1 MDKILITGTG
11 RSGTTFLIKLFSFLD
26 FDTGYTKEN
35 YHKSIFKNCNS
46 GMEKK
51 INASN
56 YILKNPLFL
65 ETIENIYNDD
75 KYNIKY
81 VIIPIRDYRKSA
93 MSRVSHKNNKGGLWK
108 AKDLSQQILYYN
120 KIMSNYIYMMAKY
133 EINTILLDFDK
144 MVNDS
149 QYLYDKLKIILDEK
163 DITFD
168 KFLEEYNFASETS
181 KP

>member
-26 FDTGYTKEN
+26 FDTGYTKDN
-35 YHKSIFKNCNS
+35 YHISISKNCNS
-46 GMEKK
+46 GMEKN

-56 YILKNPLFL
+56 YVLKNPLFL
-65 ETIENIYNDD
+65 ESIENICKND

-81 VIIPIRDYRKSA
+81 VIIPIRDYKKSA
-93 MSRVSHKNNKGGLWK
+93 LSRVSHKNNNGGLWK
-108 AKDLSQQILYYN
+108 ATNLDEQILYYN
-120 KIMSNYIYMMAKY
+120 KLMANYMYMMAKY

-144 MVNDS
+144 MVGDS
-149 QYLYDKLKIILDEK
+149 EYLYNKLKIVLDEK

-168 KFLEEYNFASETS
+168 KFLEEYNFASEIS